1 MNYKEE
7 PNRIMMRENT
17 SRNYVIRICRPIG
30 EVDDFDDELQVLAGA
45 GPNDTVQLILNTPG
59 GSVDTALILCKA
71 LRACEA
77 RTSAFIG
84 FTCASAGTAI
94 ALACDEWEIDEYSSF
109 MVHTG
114 SYGTGF
120 DVAPNVFASVQHM
133 DKMINRFVEN
143 TYRGFLNEVELEIV
157 KGGRDV
163 YFEGEELAKRLGDF
177 ADYRYAMEEAAHA
190 DMIAQM
196 DQMAE
201 VELDSQQPQE

>member
-1 MNYKEE
+1 MIEE
-7 PNRIMMRENT
+7 KPNRIMMRENT
-17 SRNYVIRICRPIG
+17 SRNYIIRICREIS

-45 GPNDTVQLILNTPG
+45 SPNDTVQLILNTPG

-120 DVAPNVFASVQHM
+120 NTAPNIFASVQHM
-133 DKMINRFVEN
+133 DKMVNRFVEN
-143 TYRGFLNEVELEIV
+143 TYSGFLTPEEMDIV

-163 YFEGEELAKRLGDF
+163 YFEGEELAQRLGAF
-177 ADYRYAMEEAAHA
+177 ADYRYALEEAAHA
-190 DMIAQM
+190 EMMAEM
-196 DQMAE
+196 DQLALD
-201 VELDSQQPQE
+201 ELEQSK

>member
-1 MNYKEE
+1 MKYKEE
-7 PNRIMMRENT
+7 PNRIMMRENVT
-17 SRNYVIRICRPIG
+17 RDYVIRICREIS

-45 GPNDTVQLILNTPG
+45 SEQDHVHFILNTPG
-59 GSVDTALILCKA
+59 GSLDTSLVIAKA
-71 LRACEA
+71 IRACAA

-84 FTCASAGTAI
+84 FTCASGGTTI

-109 MVHTG
+109 MVHTA
-114 SYGTGF
+114 SYGAGYN
-120 DVAPNVFASVQHM
+120 VAPNVLAHVQHA
-133 DKMINRFVEN
+133 DKMISRFVQN
-143 TYRGFLNEVELEIV
+143 TYAGFLTPEEMEVV

-177 ADYRYAMEEAAHA
+177 ADYRYALEEAAHA

-201 VELDSQQPQE
+201 EELDSLQPQE

>member
-1 MNYKEE
+1 MIEE
-7 PNRIMMRENT
+7 KPNRIMMRENT
-17 SRNYVIRICRPIG
+17 ARDYIIRICRPIE

-45 GPNDTVQLILNTPG
+45 GPNDTVRLILNTPG

-120 DVAPNVFASVQHM
+120 NVAPNVFSQVQHM
-133 DKMINRFVEN
+133 DKMVNRFVEN
-143 TYRGFLNEVELEIV
+143 TYSGFLTADELEIV

-163 YFEGEELAKRLGDF
+163 YFEGEELGQRLAAY
-177 ADYRYAMEEAAHA
+177 ADYRYALEEAAYIE
-190 DMIAQM
+190 MQKQI
-196 DQMAE
+196 
-201 VELDSQQPQE
+201 ELDQEDQED

>member
-17 SRNYVIRICRPIG
+17 SRDYVIRICREIS

-45 GPNDTVQLILNTPG
+45 GPNDTVKLILNTPG
-59 GSVDTALILCKA
+59 GSLDTGLILCKA

-109 MVHTG
+109 MVHTA
-114 SYGTGF
+114 SYGIGYQTT
-120 DVAPNVFASVQHM
+120 PNVYANAKHS

-143 TYRGFLNEVELEIV
+143 TYTGFLTPEEMDIV

-163 YFEGEELAKRLGDF
+163 YFEGEELAERLGAF
-177 ADYRYAMEEAAHA
+177 ADYRYAQEEAAYLE
-190 DMIAQM
+190 MQKQI
-196 DQMAE
+196 
-201 VELDSQQPQE
+201 ELDGDEQDE

>member
-7 PNRIMMRENT
+7 PNRIMMREIT
-17 SRNYVIRICRPIG
+17 SRNYVIRICRPIE

-45 GPNDTVQLILNTPG
+45 GPHDTVQLILNTPG

-120 DVAPNVFASVQHM
+120 NVAPNVMASVQHM
-133 DKMINRFVEN
+133 DKMVNRFVEN
-143 TYRGFLNEVELEIV
+143 TYRGFLNEEELEVV

-163 YFEGEELAKRLGDF
+163 YFEGEELAQRLGAF
-177 ADYRYAMEEAAHA
+177 ADYRYALEEAAIEE
-190 DMIAQM
+190 MKAQM
-196 DQMAE
+196 A
-201 VELDSQQPQE
+201 LDNEPEDD

>member
-7 PNRIMMRENT
+7 PNRIMMRENV
-17 SRNYVIRICRPIG
+17 SRNYVIRICREIS

-45 GPNDTVQLILNTPG
+45 GPNDSVQLILNTPG

-109 MVHTG
+109 MVHTA
-114 SYGTGF
+114 SYGIGHQT
-120 DVAPNVFASVQHM
+120 APNVYASVQHSE
-133 DKMINRFVEN
+133 KMITRFVEN
-143 TYRGFLNEVELEIV
+143 TYSGFLTPEEMEIV
-157 KGGRDV
+157 KNGRDV
-163 YFEGEELAKRLGDF
+163 YFEGEELAQRLGAF
-177 ADYRYAMEEAAHA
+177 ADYRYALEEAAYLE
-190 DMIAQM
+190 MQKQI
-196 DQMAE
+196 
-201 VELDSQQPQE
+201 ELDSEPQED

>member
-1 MNYKEE
+1 MIEE
-7 PNRIMMRENT
+7 KPNRIMVRENV
-17 SRNYVIRICRPIG
+17 SRNFTIRICREIS

-59 GSVDTALILCKA
+59 GSLETALILCKA

-84 FTCASAGTAI
+84 WTCASAGTAI

-109 MVHTG
+109 MVHTA
-114 SYGTGF
+114 SYGIGYQAT
-120 DVAPNVFASVQHM
+120 PNVYASVQHS
-133 DKMINRFVEN
+133 DKMISRFVEN
-143 TYRGFLNEVELEIV
+143 TYSGFLTVEELEIV

-163 YFEGEELAKRLGDF
+163 YFEGEELGQRLAAY
-177 ADYRYAMEEAAHA
+177 ADYRYALEEAAHA

-196 DQMAE
+196 NQMAE
-201 VELDSQQPQE
+201 EELDSQRPQE

>member
-7 PNRIMMRENT
+7 PNRIMMRENV
-17 SRNYVIRICRPIG
+17 SRNYVIRICRPIE

-94 ALACDEWEIDEYSSF
+94 ALACDEWEIDENSSF

-120 DVAPNVFASVQHM
+120 NVAPNVMASVQHM
-133 DKMINRFVEN
+133 DKMVNRFVEN
-143 TYRGFLNEVELEIV
+143 TYSGFLNAEELEIV

-163 YFEGEELAKRLGDF
+163 YFEGEELAQRLAAF
-177 ADYRYAMEEAAHA
+177 ADYRYALEEAAYLEMQKA
-190 DMIAQM
+190 
-196 DQMAE
+196 
-201 VELDSQQPQE
+201 LDEQSEDE

>member
-1 MNYKEE
+1 MNFKEE

-17 SRNYVIRICRPIG
+17 SRDYVIRICRDIT
-30 EVDDFDDELQVLAGA
+30 EVDDFDDEIQVLAGA
-45 GPNDTVQLILNTPG
+45 GPNDTVTLILDTNG
-59 GSVDTALILCKA
+59 GSVNTALILCKA

-77 RTSAFIG
+77 RTKAFIG

-120 DVAPNVFASVQHM
+120 NVAPNVAAQVQHM
-133 DKMINRFVEN
+133 DKMVNRFVEN
-143 TYRGFLNEVELEIV
+143 TYSGFLTAAELEIV

-163 YFEGEELAKRLGDF
+163 YFEGEELAQRLGAF
-177 ADYRYAMEEAAHA
+177 ADYRFALEEAAYLE
-190 DMIAQM
+190 MQKQM
-196 DQMAE
+196 
-201 VELDSQQPQE
+201 ELDSEPQDD